1 LNYIL
6 LFISL
11 AVWLA
16 IGRFFLGF
24 DSIIDLI
31 HFTSVPLLASYLLI
45 FQRANIRKNIKP
57 YFTFFV
63 FITLLVAAY
72 FIAFAK
78 TISFVRINWLELPVA
93 VYFLLSVYAIL
104 LLLDKFVNMVLSAAL
119 RINKKK
125 TIVRSSIK
133 SLLRVAILIF
143 AVMPYLVAVFT
154 THWIKFEDNSNPK
167 QMLNLDYRQVSF
179 NAKDGAKLDGWFV
192 PCATRMSDSTVI
204 IVPGRSL
211 TKDFLLPYANV
222 ISSSGYNVFLFDPR
236 GNGSSSGHKYS
247 FGIEEANDV
256 VGAVNYLRNNCPESS
271 KYVFGFG
278 VSEGASALIAAASRD
293 DRFSGIVVD
302 STSGYDFT
310 FPRWLSDLL
319 PGWMEKS
326 LLKVTKSVFT
336 ADIGQS
342 LWGTKELYE
351 KISQISPCPVLVT
364 NSLKN
369 SKSDRQQTV
378 ELYTKAKEP
387 KMLWLSPPEANE
399 NEAANFSDQKEYF
412 ENILE
417 LFDFGRAKEQTGH
430 WRISHKGRLG
440 AGEIKG

>member
-24 DSIIDLI
+24 DSIIDLV

-78 TISFVRINWLELPVA
+78 TIPFVRVNWLELPVA
-93 VYFLLSVYAIL
+93 VYFLLSVYTIL
-104 LLLDKFVNMVLSAAL
+104 LLLDKFFDMVLSAAL
-119 RINKKK
+119 RINTKK
-125 TIVRSSIK
+125 TILRSSTK
-133 SLLRVAILIF
+133 VLLRVGILIF
-143 AVMPYLVAVFT
+143 AVIPYLVAVFT
-154 THWIKFEDNSNPK
+154 THWVKFEDSASPK
-167 QMLNLDYRQVSF
+167 QMLNLNYRQVSF

-192 PCATRMSDSTVI
+192 PCTTRMSDSTVI

-211 TKDFLLPYANV
+211 TKNLLLPYVNV
-222 ISSSGYNVFLFDPR
+222 ISSSGYNVFLFDLR

-247 FGIEEANDV
+247 FGINEANDV
-256 VGAVNYLRNNCPESS
+256 VGAVDYLRNNCSESS

-278 VSEGASALIAAASRD
+278 ISEGASALIAAASKD
-293 DRFSGIVVD
+293 ERFSGIVID
-302 STSGYDFT
+302 STSGYDFS
-310 FPRWLSDLL
+310 FPGWLSDLL

-326 LLKVTKSVFT
+326 LLKATKTVFLV
-336 ADIGQS
+336 DIGQS

-369 SKSDRQQTV
+369 DKSNRQQTV
-378 ELYTKAKEP
+378 ELYTKAKDP
-387 KMLWLSPPEANE
+387 KMLWMSPPDANG
-399 NEAANFSDQKEYF
+399 AVNFSDQRKYF
-412 ENILE
+412 QNILE
-417 LFDFGRAKEQTGH
+417 LFDLGRAKQQTGR
-430 WRISHKGRLG
+430 WRISHKHSFG
-440 AGEIKG
+440 AGEVNG